1 MTSRWRLGRFGRS
14 RFVATNQ
21 HDQTNT
27 VGPDVDPAIS
37 AQRRELLGHPV
48 EVLGVIAVGGV
59 MGAEARYAVGF
70 ALPHTTAAWPWATLV
85 VNAVGSFL
93 IGVLMVV
100 IVELLEAHRLVRP
113 FLGVGVLGGFTTF
126 STYAVD
132 ALFLTSTGR
141 VGVAVYY
148 MVLTP
153 VVAVL
158 ACAVGAMLARVLA
171 RRSVRGP
178 SQVQP

>member
-1 MTSRWRLGRFGRS
+1 MTRGWRLGRFGRS
-14 RFVATNQ
+14 WLVARKQ
-21 HDQTNT
+21 HDQSTT
-27 VGPDVDPAIS
+27 VGREVDPAIS
-37 AQRRELLGHPV
+37 AQRPEFLGHPV
-48 EVLGVIAVGGV
+48 EVLGAIALGGV
-59 MGAEARYAVGF
+59 IGAEARYAVGL
-70 ALPHTTAAWPWATLV
+70 ALPHATAAWPWATLV
-85 VNAVGSFL
+85 VNVVGSFL

-132 ALFLTSTGR
+132 ALFLAEARR
-141 VGVAVYY
+141 VGVAVSYV
-148 MVLTP
+148 VLTP

-171 RRSVRGP
+171 GRSIRRP
-178 SQVQP
+178 SRVEP

>member
-14 RFVATNQ
+14 RFVATNK
-21 HDQTNT
+21 HDRSDD
-27 VGPDVDPAIS
+27 VDPDVDLPIPV
-37 AQRRELLGHPV
+37 QRRELLGHPV

-59 MGAEARYAVGF
+59 IGAEARYGVGLAF
-70 ALPHTTAAWPWATLV
+70 PHTTAAWPWATLV
-85 VNAVGSFL
+85 VNAVGSVL

-100 IVELLEAHRLVRP
+100 IVELLDAHRLVRP

-132 ALFLTSTGR
+132 ALFMTDNGR
-141 VGVAVYY
+141 VGVAVAYVV
-148 MVLTP
+148 MTP

-171 RRSVRGP
+171 GRSICGP